1 MGAST
6 EQLAEQREAALKL
19 EIDRLSTTI
28 SDQER
33 KVCDLIV
40 MSGLPVRTAM
50 LEGGYAASTVAHRG
64 AKWFINKPKCKMY
77 MESLTELHVG
87 SAIGGIKS
95 QFLRLEQA
103 VRIALSAVMRIAE
116 YGKKD
121 SDQLRAAKII
131 LDMAQGLLL
140 SALPQKGTDWNALVA
155 DLFAEA
161 RANAAKTI
169 EVEEDDADDR
179 E

>member
-6 EQLAEQREAALKL
+6 EQVAGERKAALKL
-19 EIDRLSTTI
+19 EVDRLSTTI

-33 KVCDLIV
+33 KVCELIV
-40 MSGLPVRTAM
+40 VSGIPVRTAM
-50 LEGGYAASTVAHRG
+50 REGGYAASTVAHRG
-64 AKWFINKPKCKMY
+64 AKWFISKPKCKMY

-87 SAIGGIKS
+87 SAIGGIKG
-95 QFLRLEQA
+95 QFLRLEA
-103 VRIALSAVMRIAE
+103 GVRIALSSVLRIAE
-116 YGKKD
+116 HGKDDKD
-121 SDQLRAAKII
+121 KLRASKII

-140 SALPQKGTDWNALVA
+140 SALPQKGNDWNALVA

-169 EVEEDDADDR
+169 VVEPDDAND
-179 E
+179 